1 MKKMQK
7 RLAELGYPVGSADGV
22 FGDNTLYALNLFQGD
37 VGYTERKYA
46 NSSTQEKLYAKSA
59 PTYDAFRGLKKNDSG
74 IRVLI
79 LQTYLYI
86 NGYNPGELDSVYGAN
101 TKAAVE
107 RFQFASGIP
116 VTGEADKTTLILLY
130 GQAGPAYP
138 LPTTPTATPT
148 MIPVTVPPV
157 IVTVPPVNPGTS
169 TDLWP

>member
-1 MKKMQK
+1 MQK

-22 FGDNTLYALNLFQGD
+22 FGDNTFVCIEPVPRVTWAIRDARVCG
-37 VGYTERKYA
+37 TPSARER
-46 NSSTQEKLYAKSA
+46 LYAKSA
-59 PTYDAFRGLKKNDSG
+59 CPPIDAFRGLKKNDSG

-79 LQTYLYI
+79 LRTYLYI

-130 GQAGPAYP
+130 GQSGPTYP

-157 IVTVPPVNPGTS
+157 IAARY
-169 TDLWP
+169 LL